1 MDKKTWF
8 TIPFLFIPK
17 RATLCLKYSI
27 ILGEAPTSVCHFFRP
42 SIRRAP
48 YLRNCTSSN
57 HSFWYTRVKCY
68 LQVLFLFVCFCFFFF
83 FCLFFWNLDFLEYYG
98 CKRAKNSPKWK
109 IITSVTHHISQEQY
123 SIWSWFLVHLCKM
136 MISTGCC
143 CCCCCCL
150 FSHFSEFFFRA
161 ARRMKGQKIA

>member
-1 MDKKTWF
+1 MREFIEYLCLKYLVHTSKWRVQLFFFQYFSFINFGVVYIWPIYQSLDKKTWF

-57 HSFWYTRVKCY
+57 HSFWYTRVKWY

-83 FCLFFWNLDFLEYYG
+83 FFVCFFE
-98 CKRAKNSPKWK
+98 
-109 IITSVTHHISQEQY
+109 I
-123 SIWSWFLVHLCKM
+123 
-136 MISTGCC
+136 
-143 CCCCCCL
+143 
-150 FSHFSEFFFRA
+150 
-161 ARRMKGQKIA
+161 